1 MSRRLF
7 KIFLTLG
14 VLSTFC
20 AIPVAILVIDGL
32 RDNIRQVD
40 SAVVLGNKVETN
52 GQPSPRLQA
61 RLDKTLQLYQQG
73 LFANV
78 IVSGGVGIE
87 GFDEAFVMKQYLV
100 AHGIPEA
107 RIYVDSHG
115 KTTYLTAKNTAR
127 IMKENNWQSV
137 MVISQYFHIPR
148 SKLAL
153 NKFGVSQVYSAHADF
168 YELRDVY
175 STAREVVGYTSYFL
189 RSYDANLDSF
199 DPPNPP

>member
-1 MSRRLF
+1 MKRHF
-7 KIFLTLG
+7 KIILAVG
-14 VLSTFC
+14 VLSTLC

-32 RDNIRQVD
+32 HDDIHQAD

-52 GQPSPRLQA
+52 GKPSPRLQA
-61 RLDKTLQLYQQG
+61 RLDKTIQLYQQG

-87 GFDEAFVMKQYLV
+87 GFDEAVVMKQYLV
-100 AHGIPEA
+100 AHGIPET
-107 RIYVDSHG
+107 RVYVDSNG
-115 KTTYLTAKNTAR
+115 NTTYLTAKNTAR

-153 NKFGVSQVYSAHADF
+153 NKFGISQVYSAHANF

-175 STAREVVGYTSYFL
+175 STAREVVGYASYLF
-189 RSYDANLDSF
+189 RTYDAK
-199 DPPNPP
+199 

>member
-7 KIFLTLG
+7 KIFLTVG
-14 VLSTFC
+14 VLSTLC
-20 AIPVAILVIDGL
+20 AIPAAILVIDGL
-32 RDNIRQVD
+32 RDDVHQAD

-61 RLDKTLQLYQQG
+61 RLDKTVQLYQQG

-87 GFDEAFVMKQYLV
+87 GFNEAVVMKQYLV

-107 RIYVDSHG
+107 HIYVDSNG

-127 IMKENNWQSV
+127 IMKEQNWQSV

-153 NKFGVSQVYSAHADF
+153 NRFGVSQVYSAHANF
-168 YELRDVY
+168 YELRDIY
-175 STAREVVGYTSYFL
+175 STAREVVGYASYLF
-189 RSYDANLDSF
+189 RTYDAI
-199 DPPNPP
+199 